1 MPAPLASPPIPST
14 PHILIVGGKCI
25 KHMSYKILFGL
36 GLILVASCGTTNN
49 DNLVT
54 GDLYFSFFRIGT
66 YYNLPDST
74 IRKMEADLSA
84 VNLDSADNALVE
96 LVKDYQ
102 KLKDEG
108 LIYKPVVDIMV
119 NDELTIKLLLDSVDY
134 DKIKIYKHK
143 DLVDTGKK
151 VRVKAKTR
159 KTGLNFYYC
168 TDLLEVTLVN
178 GQTLPNDNKLKIQ
191 DYN

>member
-1 MPAPLASPPIPST
+1 MKPKFKKI
-14 PHILIVGGKCI
+14 
-25 KHMSYKILFGL
+25 MRYKMLLGL
-36 GLILVASCGTTNN
+36 GLILVTSCGTTNN
-49 DNLVT
+49 DNIMT
-54 GDLYFSFFRIGT
+54 GDLYFSFFRVGT

-74 IRKMEADLSA
+74 IKKMEADLNA
-84 VNLDSADNALVE
+84 VNLDSADNALIE

-108 LIYKPVVDIMV
+108 LIYKPVVDVMTE
-119 NDELTIKLLLDSVDY
+119 DELTIKLLLDSADY

-143 DLVDTGKK
+143 NLVDNNKK
-151 VRVKAKTR
+151 LRIKAKTR

-168 TDLLEVTLVN
+168 TDLLGVTLVD
-178 GQTLPNDNKLKIQ
+178 GQTLPYDNKLKIL

>member
-1 MPAPLASPPIPST
+1 
-14 PHILIVGGKCI
+14 
-25 KHMSYKILFGL
+25 MS
-36 GLILVASCGTTNN
+36 CETTNN
-49 DNLVT
+49 DNIVT

-66 YYNLPDST
+66 YYNLPDS
-74 IRKMEADLSA
+74 IIQKMDEDLKA
-84 VNLDSADNALVE
+84 VNLDSSDNALVE
-96 LVKDYQ
+96 FVKDYQ

-108 LIYKPVVDIMV
+108 LIFKPVVDIMI
-119 NDELTIKLLLDSVDY
+119 NDGLTIKLVLDSVDY
-134 DKIKIYKHK
+134 DKIKKFKHK
-143 DLVDTGKK
+143 DLIDTNKK
-151 VRVKAKTR
+151 VRIRAKTR

>member
-1 MPAPLASPPIPST
+1 M
-14 PHILIVGGKCI
+14 
-25 KHMSYKILFGL
+25 
-36 GLILVASCGTTNN
+36 SCGTTNN
-49 DNLVT
+49 DNIVT

-66 YYNLPDST
+66 YYNLSDS
-74 IRKMEADLSA
+74 IIQKMDEDLKA
-84 VNLDSADNALVE
+84 VNLDSSDNALVE

-108 LIYKPVVDIMV
+108 LIFKPVVDIMV
-119 NDELTIKLLLDSVDY
+119 NDELTIKLVLDSADY
-134 DKIKIYKHK
+134 DKIKKYKHK
-143 DLVDTGKK
+143 DLIDTNKK
-151 VRVKAKTR
+151 VRIKAKTR

-168 TDLLEVTLVN
+168 TDLLEVNLVN